1 MAKVQLI
8 LIKNF
13 AFLLL
18 YQMNKVYSIWSR
30 DVNLFSMELT
40 IGEKWYLKKDSAG
53 KGKTDRK
60 IRYAT
65 REVV

>member
-1 MAKVQLI
+1 MA
-8 LIKNF
+8 
-13 AFLLL
+13 
-18 YQMNKVYSIWSR
+18 
-30 DVNLFSMELT
+30 LT